1 MQEKLG
7 LGKVVGLLAVVFAI
21 GGILYWIGDP
31 TVTNL
36 HFIQAVGYAVLS
48 NYAIILAVGISIG
61 LAKENQG
68 AAGLAAFLG
77 YEVIV
82 QGTKSISSSIDIG
95 DKGSIVLVAGLIA
108 GVLAGYMYNRYHKT
122 KLPAV
127 LAFFGGRRFVPIVTA
142 GACLLIAFVLGH
154 VWHS

>member
-1 MQEKLG
+1 MEAKLG
-7 LGKVVGLLAVVFAI
+7 FGKVVGVMAVVFAI
-21 GGILYWIGDP
+21 GAILYWIGEP
-31 TVTNL
+31 SATGVP
-36 HFIQAVGYAVLS
+36 FIQAVGYAVLS

-61 LAKENQG
+61 MAKENQG
-68 AAGLAAFLG
+68 AAALAAFLG
-77 YEVIV
+77 YEVII
-82 QGTKSISSSIDIG
+82 QGASALSKTIDIG

-108 GVLAGYMYNRYHKT
+108 GVLAGYMYNRYHRT

-154 VWHS
+154 IWH

>member
-1 MQEKLG
+1 MQTKLG
-7 LGKVVGLLAVVFAI
+7 LGKVVGLMAVVFAI
-21 GGILYWIGDP
+21 GAILYWLGGP
-31 TVTNL
+31 SAANVT
-36 HFIQAVGYAVLS
+36 FIQAVGYAILS

-61 LAKENQG
+61 MAKENQG
-68 AAGLAAFLG
+68 AAALAAFLG
-77 YEVIV
+77 FEVIV
-82 QGTKSISSSIDIG
+82 QGANSLTSSIDIG

-127 LAFFGGRRFVPIVTA
+127 LAFFGGRRFVPIITA

-154 VWHS
+154 IWH